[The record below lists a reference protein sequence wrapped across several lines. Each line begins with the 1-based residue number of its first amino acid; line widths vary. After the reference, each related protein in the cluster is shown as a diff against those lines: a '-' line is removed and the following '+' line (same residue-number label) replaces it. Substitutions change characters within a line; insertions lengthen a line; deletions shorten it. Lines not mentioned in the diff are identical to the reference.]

1 VRVVI
6 CQAGVGNVRSVVRA
20 VERALSTSQSARPS
34 ATVAISS
41 LPEQLQQ
48 ADALI
53 VPGQG
58 SFGAFASAIEGG
70 LGQAI
75 AEHIAKGK
83 PYLGICLGMQ
93 VLFEDSEEAVG
104 LRGLGI
110 LAGHVRRLRPGM
122 DAEQRRPLPLPH
134 IGWNAVTRAQTAQAA
149 QATMPPRKHNVL
161 LGEPTHFYFAHT
173 FVVVPTDQALVLATT
188 DYGTSFV
195 SAVARDN
202 VLGVQFHPEK
212 SQDAGIFL
220 LKTFFS
226 P

>member
-1 VRVVI
+1 MRVVI

-20 VERALSTSQSARPS
+20 VECALSASQSARTS

-41 LPEQLQQ
+41 RPEQLQA

-58 SFGAFASAIEGG
+58 SFGAFAGAIKGG

-93 VLFEDSEEAVG
+93 VLFEDSEEALG

-110 LAGHVRRLRPGM
+110 LPGHVRRLRPGM
-122 DAEQRRPLPLPH
+122 DTEQGRPLPLPH
-134 IGWNAVTRAQTAQAA
+134 IGWNAVTRAQAA
-149 QATMPPRKHNVL
+149 QATMPLSKHNVL
-161 LGEPTHFYFAHT
+161 SGEPTHFYFAHT
-173 FVVVPTDQALVLATT
+173 FAVVPTDEALVLATT

-195 SAVARDN
+195 SAVVRDN

-226 P
+226 QSI